1 MIAGMPS
8 SRGATVVLV
17 ILVLVMSLC
26 GCAAV
31 DGPLGAPVAAP
42 KWEHVAFGGGEADFV
57 AAIDL
62 EAFRADPVFGPLVAR
77 FARKDELGVLL
88 RASQIDVV
96 AEVERGEPTTW
107 LAVVHGVDGPPT
119 RSDVGSGARDV
130 VTVPGAWILGE
141 GAAFERV
148 RANPGLALPAV
159 AMPRNAL
166 VASTAQ
172 GRAFVRS
179 REPILA
185 DTTDG
190 LTEATV
196 EMLGGAHWQ
205 FVLQCRYVDAASA
218 RHAAAAAAAR
228 VLLLAAASSNDA
240 VSMMARALMKVD
252 FDVSGEVVSMRVTI
266 SDDLR
271 DVLQSYVERAV
282 TSG

>member
-1 MIAGMPS
+1 MI
-8 SRGATVVLV
+8 LV
-17 ILVLVMSLC
+17 IVTSVC
-26 GCAAV
+26 GCAGI

-42 KWEHVAFGGGEADFV
+42 KWEQVAFGGGDADFV

-62 EAFRADPVFGPLVAR
+62 EAFRADPVFGPLVAK
-77 FARKDELGVLL
+77 FARNNDMGVLL
-88 RASQIDVV
+88 RASH
-96 AEVERGEPTTW
+96 EVERGEPTTW
-107 LAVVHGVDGPPT
+107 LAVVHGVEGPPT
-119 RSDVGSGARDV
+119 RSDVGSGAREV

-148 RANPGLALPAV
+148 RTNRGLALPAV
-159 AMPRNAL
+159 AIPRNAL

-185 DTTDG
+185 DTTEG
-190 LTEATV
+190 LAEATV
-196 EMLGGAHWQ
+196 EMLGRAHWQ

-218 RHAAAAAAAR
+218 RHAAAAAR
-228 VLLLAAASSNDA
+228 LMLLAAASSNDA

-252 FDVSGEVVSMRVTI
+252 FDVSGEVVSMRLTV

>member
-1 MIAGMPS
+1 MIAAMPS
-8 SRGATVVLV
+8 SRGATAVLV
-17 ILVLVMSLC
+17 LLVIVTSLF
-26 GCAAV
+26 GCATV
-31 DGPLGAPVAAP
+31 DGALGAPVAAP
-42 KWEHVAFGGGEADFV
+42 KWEHVAFSGGDADFV

-62 EAFRADPVFGPLVAR
+62 EAFRADPVFGPLVAK
-77 FARKDELGVLL
+77 FARKDEMGVLL

-107 LAVVHGVDGPPT
+107 LAVVHGVEGPPT
-119 RSDVGSGARDV
+119 RSDVGSGAREV
-130 VTVPGAWILGE
+130 ITVPGAWLLGE

-148 RANPGLALPAV
+148 RTNPGLALSAV

-166 VASTAQ
+166 VASTAR

-185 DTTDG
+185 DTTEG

-218 RHAAAAAAAR
+218 RHAAAAAR
-228 VLLLAAASSNDA
+228 LVLLAAASSNDA

-252 FDVSGEVVSMRVTI
+252 FDVSGEVVSMRVTV

>member
-8 SRGATVVLV
+8 SRGATAVLV
-17 ILVLVMSLC
+17 ILVIVTSVC
-26 GCAAV
+26 GCAGI
-31 DGPLGAPVAAP
+31 DGPLGAPGAAP
-42 KWEHVAFGGGEADFV
+42 KWEQVAFGGGDADFV

-62 EAFRADPVFGPLVAR
+62 EAFRADPVFGPLVAK
-77 FARKDELGVLL
+77 FARNNDMGVLL

-107 LAVVHGVDGPPT
+107 LAVVHGVEGPPT
-119 RSDVGSGARDV
+119 RSDVGPGAREV

-148 RANPGLALPAV
+148 RTNRGLALPAV

-185 DTTDG
+185 DTTEG

-218 RHAAAAAAAR
+218 RHAAAAAR
-228 VLLLAAASSNDA
+228 LVLLAAASSNDA
-240 VSMMARALMKVD
+240 ASMMARALMKVD

-271 DVLQSYVERAV
+271 DVLQSCVERAV